1 MDLNLTLTNESNY
14 AKGFYAFVDSIKEAK
29 IEKAWW
35 NDMLAKVNELPS
47 EVAFRKETDVRQKI
61 VEFYIN
67 KIKPTPATPS
77 TPGTPNTPSVP
88 PTPTPQ
94 PPSSE
99 DEVAEAKSKIKSMNM
114 PNVFW
119 QKIALELIE
128 QYPEVAEY
136 FNRM

>member
-1 MDLNLTLTNESNY
+1 M
-14 AKGFYAFVDSIKEAK
+14 
-29 IEKAWW
+29 
-35 NDMLAKVNELPS
+35 NELPS
-47 EVAFRKETDVRQKI
+47 EVAFRKEADVRQKI

-67 KIKPTPATPS
+67 KIKPTTPATP
-77 TPGTPNTPSVP
+77 TTPSTSGSPNVP

-99 DEVAEAKSKIKSMNM
+99 DEIAEAKSKIKSMNM

>member
-1 MDLNLTLTNESNY
+1 
-14 AKGFYAFVDSIKEAK
+14 
-29 IEKAWW
+29 
-35 NDMLAKVNELPS
+35 MLAKVNELPS

-67 KIKPTPATPS
+67 KIKPTTPATPTTPS
-77 TPGTPNTPSVP
+77 TPGT

-99 DEVAEAKSKIKSMNM
+99 DEIAEAKSKIKSMNM